1 MKDNTS
7 WSCSCFSVKLCL
19 LSLLF
24 LTETLVA
31 IKLPPN
37 LKFPALIA
45 FGDSIVD
52 TGNNN
57 NVKTVVKSDFQPY
70 GINFQGGVPTGRF
83 CDGRVPTD
91 LIAEELGIKSVVPA
105 YLDPSLKT
113 EDILTGVS
121 FASGGS
127 GYDPL
132 TPKLVAVISLE
143 EQLKYFEEYIEKVKN
158 IVGEERKGFILAN
171 SLFLLVAGSDDIANT
186 YYVLRARP
194 NYDADS
200 YTTLMANSATDF
212 VNKLY
217 GYGVRRIAVFGA
229 PPLGCVPSQRT
240 LGGGLLRECAENYN
254 EAAKLFNSKIS
265 AKLDLLH
272 KTLPGIKPVYI
283 NIYDPLLNII
293 QSPAKY
299 GFEVSN
305 KGCCGTGL
313 VEVAVLCNKITSS
326 VCSDLSSHVFWDNF
340 SVYVIINIIFS
351 PLLICSNTLIYSLH
365 ALFYNLFITRKK
377 RTKAEEFGIKS
388 LVPAYLDPSLKPE
401 DLLTGVSFASGG
413 SGYDPLTPKLVA
425 VISLEEQL
433 KYFEEYIEKV
443 KNIVGDERKDFI
455 LANSLFLL
463 VAGSNDIANT
473 YYVLRARPQYDVD
486 SYTTLMA
493 NSTTDIVNKL
503 YGYGV
508 RRIAVFGAPPLGCL
522 PSQRTLAGGLL
533 RECAENYN
541 EAAKLFNSKISKK
554 LDLLHKTLPGIKPVY
569 TNVYDPLLDI
579 IQNPAK
585 YGFGVSNKGC
595 CGTGLIEVGPLCN
608 KITAS
613 VCPDLSS
620 RVFWDSYHPTEKTY
634 KVVVSLLISK
644 LVNKFV

>member
-7 WSCSCFSVKLCL
+7 WSCFCFSLKLCL
-19 LSLLF
+19 LSVLF

-37 LKFPALIA
+37 LTFPALIA

-57 NVKTVVKSDFQPY
+57 NVKTVVKCDFQPY

-83 CDGRVPTD
+83 CDGRVPPD

-113 EDILTGVS
+113 EDLLTGVS

-143 EQLKYFEEYIEKVKN
+143 DQLKYFEEYIEKVKN

-194 NYDADS
+194 HYDVDS
-200 YTTLMANSATDF
+200 YTTLMVNSASDF

-265 AKLDLLH
+265 PKLDLMQ

-283 NIYDPLLNII
+283 NIYDPLLDII
-293 QSPAKY
+293 QS
-299 GFEVSN
+299 
-305 KGCCGTGL
+305 
-313 VEVAVLCNKITSS
+313 
-326 VCSDLSSHVFWDNF
+326 
-340 SVYVIINIIFS
+340 
-351 PLLICSNTLIYSLH
+351 
-365 ALFYNLFITRKK
+365 
-377 RTKAEEFGIKS
+377 
-388 LVPAYLDPSLKPE
+388 
-401 DLLTGVSFASGG
+401 
-413 SGYDPLTPKLVA
+413 
-425 VISLEEQL
+425 
-433 KYFEEYIEKV
+433 
-443 KNIVGDERKDFI
+443 
-455 LANSLFLL
+455 
-463 VAGSNDIANT
+463 
-473 YYVLRARPQYDVD
+473 
-486 SYTTLMA
+486 
-493 NSTTDIVNKL
+493 
-503 YGYGV
+503 
-508 RRIAVFGAPPLGCL
+508 
-522 PSQRTLAGGLL
+522 
-533 RECAENYN
+533 
-541 EAAKLFNSKISKK
+541 
-554 LDLLHKTLPGIKPVY
+554 
-569 TNVYDPLLDI
+569 
-579 IQNPAK
+579 PAK

-595 CGTGLIEVGPLCN
+595 CGTGVIEVAVLCN
-608 KITAS
+608 KITSS
-613 VCPDLSS
+613 VCPDVSS
-620 RVFWDSYHPTEKTY
+620 HVFWDSYHPTEKTY
-634 KVVVSLLISK
+634 KVLISLLISK
-644 LVNKFV
+644 FVDQFV

>member
-326 VCSDLSSHVFWDNF
+326 LARP
-340 SVYVIINIIFS
+340 I
-351 PLLICSNTLIYSLH
+351 LQSLH
-365 ALFYNLFITRKK
+365 YKKETNKRLILSCPKSTTAIRHLHNAMHKYIYVKTRTFSHKIMAGTRPKKEIIEPRPKFLTSREHSHMRISSGSFMTNIRTHYAL
-377 RTKAEEFGIKS
+377 IKLYTCLESHSTGNTCFDILPNS
-388 LVPAYLDPSLKPE
+388 LSLK
-401 DLLTGVSFASGG
+401 A
-413 SGYDPLTPKLVA
+413 A
-425 VISLEEQL
+425 C
-433 KYFEEYIEKV
+433 
-443 KNIVGDERKDFI
+443 
-455 LANSLFLL
+455 
-463 VAGSNDIANT
+463 
-473 YYVLRARPQYDVD
+473 
-486 SYTTLMA
+486 
-493 NSTTDIVNKL
+493 
-503 YGYGV
+503 YG
-508 RRIAVFGAPPLGCL
+508 
-522 PSQRTLAGGLL
+522 
-533 RECAENYN
+533 
-541 EAAKLFNSKISKK
+541 
-554 LDLLHKTLPGIKPVY
+554 
-569 TNVYDPLLDI
+569 
-579 IQNPAK
+579 
-585 YGFGVSNKGC
+585 
-595 CGTGLIEVGPLCN
+595 
-608 KITAS
+608 
-613 VCPDLSS
+613 
-620 RVFWDSYHPTEKTY
+620 
-634 KVVVSLLISK
+634 
-644 LVNKFV
+644 